1 MNISKNRFV
10 LFWLGSAAVVTLV
23 RLLNAADLGYDLTL
37 QIEAAEN
44 LLAGK
49 GLSIY
54 WPSEADLAKPATL
67 LTLTHFPAGYSLC
80 AAGLISL
87 GLGVGAVV
95 KTCGAVGTILGWWG
109 WGWLAYFFFREGL
122 QRSWSWRWA
131 GCLIALSTPLLFTP
145 HWQGTDIFLWA
156 AVPWVLYWIVR
167 ASDENAPGGRWFDGL
182 AGVVCGLC
190 VLMRYASVFLAVY
203 AGVLIL
209 FQSKA
214 HLKVLAR
221 RWALFIAGLLPPV
234 AFQAYSNFYVSNAP
248 AHPGGLEFGSGLWA
262 GVQRIGD
269 GFWLLTSANFAVVYW
284 MPHRIIEL
292 LTRPGKEA
300 PWLLGATFIIFALAP
315 LFAVKLKCQA
325 LKTIA
330 CDVKS
335 ATIGF
340 FVAVPL
346 FLWGCMLLS
355 EYAYV
360 TDLRYYIPLLPIAP
374 FLAYACASA
383 HGKQETRLRRL
394 LRIASL
400 GYLTG
405 YLCLAIAG
413 VALLV
418 LPIEQGSG
426 ERARLM
432 GTHDFQHWPSTKVTY
447 EFSAARTQA
456 MALLREQPDTILV
469 TNRESWFYADPTLDH
484 SRIFRIEIPGT
495 FRPSYVSGPVR
506 VLIVALDP
514 LGAPVEDLHV
524 FTAWAKPERADYLE
538 HLPNLRLLT
547 RFPEDNIKIL
557 ESDVPAGMLVT
568 LQKTE
573 SSPKSIKNR

>member
-1 MNISKNRFV
+1 MKISKKSFV
-10 LFWLGSAAVVTLV
+10 SLWLGSAAVVTLV
-23 RLLNAADLGYDLTL
+23 RFLNTADLGYDPTL
-37 QIEAAEN
+37 QIEAAQN

-67 LTLTHFPAGYSLC
+67 RTLTQFPAGYSFC

-95 KTCGAVGTILGWWG
+95 KTCGAVGTIFGWWG

-122 QRSWSWRWA
+122 QRSWVWRWA
-131 GCLIALSTPLLFTP
+131 GCIIAISTPLLFTP
-145 HWQGTDIFLWA
+145 GWQGTDIFLWA
-156 AVPWVLYWIVR
+156 AVPWVLCWIVR
-167 ASDENAPGGRWFDGL
+167 ASDENAPERRWLDGL

-209 FQSKA
+209 FQSRA
-214 HLKVLAR
+214 HLKVLAW
-221 RWALFIAGLLPPV
+221 RWAVFTAGFLPPLALQV
-234 AFQAYSNFYVSNAP
+234 YVNLHANTP
-248 AHPGGLEFGSGLWA
+248 ATPGGLTLSRGVWA
-262 GVQRIGD
+262 AVDRLGD
-269 GFWLLTSANFAVVYW
+269 GFWLLTTANFAVVYW
-284 MPHRIIEL
+284 MPHKIMEF
-292 LTRPGKEA
+292 LTQPGKGA
-300 PWLLGATFIIFALAP
+300 PWLLGATFIIFVLAP
-315 LFAVKLKCQA
+315 LLAIKLKYHA
-325 LKTIA
+325 PRTVS
-330 CDVKS
+330 CDITT

-346 FLWGCMLLS
+346 FLWGCMMLG

-383 HGKQETRLRRL
+383 HREQESRLRKL
-394 LRIASL
+394 LRIASV

-405 YLCLAIAG
+405 YLCLAMAG

-426 ERARLM
+426 KRANFM
-432 GTHDFQHWPSTKVTY
+432 GTRDLQHWPSMKVTY
-447 EFSAARTQA
+447 EFSATRTHVLT
-456 MALLREQPDTILV
+456 LLREQPDTILV
-469 TNRESWFYADPTLDH
+469 TNREFWFYADPTLDR

-495 FRPSYVSGPVR
+495 FRASYVRGPVR

-514 LGAPVEDLHV
+514 LGGPAEDLHV
-524 FTAWAKPERADYLE
+524 FTAWAKPERAEYLE
-538 HLPNLRLLT
+538 RLPGLRLLT
-547 RFPEDNIKIL
+547 RFPEDNIKVL
-557 ESDVPAGMLVT
+557 EANVPAGMLVT
-568 LQKTE
+568 LQETGE
-573 SSPKSIKNR
+573 PPKYQ

>member
-1 MNISKNRFV
+1 MNIPKNRFV
-10 LFWLGSAAVVTLV
+10 SFWLGSAAVVILV

-37 QIEAAEN
+37 QLEAAQN

-49 GLSIY
+49 GFSIY

-67 LTLTHFPAGYSLC
+67 RTLTQFPVGYSLC

-87 GLGVGAVV
+87 GLSVGAVV
-95 KTCGAVGTILGWWG
+95 KTCGTVGTILGWWG
-109 WGWLAYFFFREGL
+109 WGGLAYFFFREGL
-122 QRSWSWRWA
+122 KRSWVWRWA
-131 GCLIALSTPLLFTP
+131 GCIIAISTPLLFTP
-145 HWQGTDIFLWA
+145 VWQGTDIFLWA

-167 ASDENAPGGRWFDGL
+167 ASDENVPGGRWLDGP
-182 AGVVCGLC
+182 AGFVCGLC

-203 AGVLIL
+203 AGVWIL
-209 FQSKA
+209 FQSRA
-214 HLKVLAR
+214 HLKVLVR
-221 RWALFIAGLLPPV
+221 RWAIFTTGFFPPLALQV
-234 AFQAYSNFYVSNAP
+234 YVNFHANTPVT
-248 AHPGGLEFGSGLWA
+248 PGGLTLSHGVWA
-262 GVQRIGD
+262 AIERIGD

-284 MPHRIIEL
+284 MPRGIMEL
-292 LTRPGKEA
+292 LTQPGKVA
-300 PWLLGATFIIFALAP
+300 PLSLGATFIVFALAP
-315 LFAVKLKCQA
+315 LFAIKLKRHS
-325 LKTIA
+325 LRTVA
-330 CDVKS
+330 CDIKT

-346 FLWGCMLLS
+346 FLWGCMMLG

-383 HGKQETRLRRL
+383 HGEHESKLQRL

-405 YLCLAIAG
+405 YLCLAVAG

-426 ERARLM
+426 KRAKLM
-432 GTHDFQHWPSTKVTY
+432 GTRDLQHWPSLKATY
-447 EFSAARTQA
+447 EFSAARTHVVR
-456 MALLREQPDTILV
+456 LLREQPDTILV
-469 TNRESWFYADPTLDH
+469 TNREFWFYADPTLDR
-484 SRIFRIEIPGT
+484 SRIFRTEIPGT
-495 FRPSYVSGPVR
+495 FRANYVNGPVR

-514 LGAPVEDLHV
+514 LGGPVEELQV

-538 HLPNLRLLT
+538 RLPGLRLLT
-547 RFPEDNIKIL
+547 RFPEENIKIL
-557 ESDVPAGMLVT
+557 EANVPAGMLVT
-568 LQKTE
+568 LQETGE
-573 SSPKSIKNR
+573 PPKSINNR